1 MNVRLVAY
9 RKATSSATSTTAYN
23 LDLQEAPN
31 VSLNFQFSD
40 IKEPETRKGSYSQTF
55 KLPFTDNNN
64 QFFQDWYNVNL
75 DTLVFSARK
84 GFDAIL
90 YIGTVPQMEGRLQLK
105 SVYQKAQVYEVVLM
119 SSSSSLF
126 STIGEQRLKDVFLE
140 DNGSYSAKL
149 NHVYNETNLAASWG
163 NSLQNTS
170 GASLYDSDAQVSKIV
185 YPLSITREKF
195 YYNPNEARYLNLD
208 QSSITSI
215 ISTEGIEAAFDYSV
229 DINQFRPSIQL
240 KTMID
245 LIFAKAGFSYTSDFL
260 SSTGDYASEK
270 YFGKLF
276 MTTGNQL
283 ELAALPTTNPNAAP
297 SGVMSVGYDAQWGIL
312 SSEVGTSCSSLSQV
326 VVPANTETGSGFLD
340 ADNIWNTTY
349 NYFTKTDSG
358 MTQLGMTHRFS
369 SVNVKGC
376 GADENIVL
384 NYIVQ
389 GWDIATNTPTDV
401 VYDTAQTT
409 FIPIPD
415 PDNSNLLTVDANWMW
430 GQWGQSFNIEDMPI
444 GSSAR
449 IIIEVEAVEKGNDA
463 FDATLILGKDN
474 FDIIETSVY
483 NAIII
488 QWVGYTETD
497 VYGATVDIPACID
510 ADIKQKDFLKDIIER
525 FNLVVLTDPDDDTNL
540 IIQPYN
546 DFIAS
551 GELKYWT
558 DKIDLDKEVVVKDT
572 NTIQKKTIHLTDQ
585 EDEDLYNKSF
595 KERYPD
601 VNVYG
606 HLKIQEYNN
615 EFATGELKNN
625 SIFSPFI
632 NGQVFANDDEQFG
645 TFLPN
650 MTVQYEFS
658 YEMQEGVAVN
668 EIKAT
673 KPKLFYYCG
682 SVANVLNTIGNQT
695 NYYLHRSAPS
705 ASPFTAPTLTAFTFN
720 TYPVCTPFD
729 IIPGD
734 GSNPANEYTLTFS
747 NKTLYW
753 NASPPIVGALSVFN
767 YTNGIGNWFNNS
779 LYGLYWKQYLD
790 NIYSSEARMM
800 ECYLNLSEVDIFN
813 FSFSDEIFIKDSYW
827 RILNISNYQVGA
839 KASTKVVLI
848 KSLDTKANCNGC
860 DYVPTT
866 SGTSNLFADTYYK
879 WCSDDNPGC
888 TPDTTAPNFLGLYAN
903 PECCFCNGGMVMW
916 NLTAQASNGLYPCIA
931 NAGSLPIKL
940 KSIFSSSSILSTG
953 QLKTLINDKIGGRN
967 RPLVRGV
974 DNNKYSQAL
983 LPLYGDDI
991 IIKYTSKNRNT
1002 PQYKGESH
1010 RMVLTGF
1017 TVADTRAY
1025 AYPEGDQYGK
1035 PLNMPDNINMIIRVK
1050 GVATV
1055 VGGSSS
1061 TYTLGY
1067 TEGFAYYTAFKIING
1082 TATQLSTVGGQ
1093 EEFSIREGANPT
1105 TCTLHI
1111 DISSGVLR
1119 FGLDDSQTD
1128 TKRIWTLTAEVDVNR
1143 INNMTLGFAENW
1155 ALYQNGDK
1163 IQLQNGDYLIWN

>member
-31 VSLNFQFSD
+31 VSLNFQFSE

-75 DTLVFSARK
+75 DTLVFSTRTK
-84 GFDAIL
+84 FDAIL
-90 YIGTVPQMEGRLQLK
+90 YIGTVPQMEGSLQLK
-105 SVYQKAQVYEVVLM
+105 SVYKKAQVYEVVLM

-126 STIGEQRLKDVFLE
+126 SIIGERRLKDVFLE
-140 DNGSYSAKL
+140 DNGSYSTAF

-163 NSLQNTS
+163 NSLQNTA
-170 GASLYDSDAQVSKIV
+170 GTSLYDSDAQVSKIV
-185 YPLSITREKF
+185 YPMSITREKF

-208 QSSITSI
+208 QTTATQLYSVS
-215 ISTEGIEAAFDYSV
+215 GAEAAFDYAV

-240 KTMID
+240 KTMLD
-245 LIFAKAGFSYTSDFL
+245 LIFAKAGFNYTSSFL

-276 MTTGNQL
+276 MTTANYL
-283 ELAALPTTNPNAAP
+283 EMVALPTTNPNAAP
-297 SGVMSVGYDAQWGIL
+297 SGTMKVGNSTQWGIL
-312 SSEVGTSCSSLSQV
+312 SSEVGTSCSPLSQV
-326 VVPANTETGSGFLD
+326 VIPADLETDSGLSD

-349 NYFTKTDSG
+349 NYFTKADNG
-358 MTQLGMTHRFS
+358 MTELGVFHRVAM
-369 SVNVKGC
+369 VNVKGC

-384 NYIVQ
+384 NYMVQ
-389 GWDIATNTPTDV
+389 GWNATSNTPTDV
-401 VYDTAQTT
+401 VYDTVQRSYN
-409 FIPIPD
+409 PIAD
-415 PDNSNLLTVDANWMW
+415 PDNSDLLTVEGDFETI
-430 GQWGQSFNIEDMPI
+430 GGGSFNIESMPY

-449 IIIEVEAVEKGNDA
+449 IIVEVEAVEKGNDSA
-463 FDATLILGKDN
+463 GATLILGN
-474 FDIIETSVY
+474 SDISAY
-483 NAIII
+483 AIDLYSAISI
-488 QWVGYTETD
+488 NWVGYTATD
-497 VYGATVDIPACID
+497 IYGATVDVPACID
-510 ADIKQKDFLKDIIER
+510 PDITQKDFLKDIIER
-525 FNLVVLTDPDDDTNL
+525 FNLVVLTDPNDDTNL
-540 IIQPYN
+540 IIEPYN

-558 DKIDLDKEVVVKDT
+558 DKLDLDKEIVVKDT
-572 NTIQKKTIHLTDQ
+572 TTLQKKIIHLTDQ

-595 KERYPD
+595 KERYPE

-606 HLKIQEYNN
+606 HLKIEEYNN
-615 EFATGELKNN
+615 DFATGELKNN

-632 NGQVFANDDEQFG
+632 NGQVFANDNEQFG

-658 YEMQEGVAVN
+658 YEVEEGVAIN
-668 EIKAT
+668 KIKAT
-673 KPKLFYYCG
+673 RPKLFYYCG
-682 SVANVLNTIGNQT
+682 SATNVLDTIGDQT
-695 NYYLHRSAPS
+695 DYYLHRFQTSVPVVQ
-705 ASPFTAPTLTAFTFN
+705 AFTFN
-720 TYPVCTPFD
+720 TYPVCSPFD

-734 GSNPANEYTLTFS
+734 GSNPANQYTLTSS
-747 NKTLYW
+747 NKSLYW
-753 NASPPIVGALSVFN
+753 NASPPIVGNLQVFN
-767 YTNGIGNWFNNS
+767 YNIDIGNWFDNA
-779 LYGLYWKQYLD
+779 LYGLYWQQYLSD
-790 NIYSSEARMM
+790 IYSSEARIM

-813 FSFSDEIFIKDSYW
+813 FSFADEIFIKDSYW
-827 RILNISNYQVGA
+827 RILKISNYQVGA
-839 KASTKVVLI
+839 KASTKVMLI

-860 DYVPTT
+860 RYVQ
-866 SGTSNLFADTYYK
+866 GTLGGSNLYADTFYL
-879 WCSDDNPGC
+879 WCPDGNPNC
-888 TPDTTAPNFLGLYAN
+888 TPDTTAPNYVGVYTT
-903 PECCFCNGGMVMW
+903 PECCTCNGGMVMW
-916 NLTAQASNGLYPCIA
+916 NFTAQASNGLYPCIA
-931 NAGSLPIKL
+931 NAGSLPIKF

-974 DNNKYSQAL
+974 DNSKYSKAL

-991 IIKYTSKNRNT
+991 IIKYTSKSRNT
-1002 PQYKGESH
+1002 PQYKGEAH
-1010 RMVLTGF
+1010 RIVLTGY
-1017 TVADTRAY
+1017 TVANTRGY

-1035 PLNMPDNINMIIRVK
+1035 PLNIPDNINMIIRVK

-1055 VGGSSS
+1055 VGGTSS

-1067 TEGFAYYTAFKIING
+1067 TEGFAYYTAFKIVNG

-1093 EEFSIREGANPT
+1093 QEFSIREGANPT

-1128 TKRIWTLTAEVDVNR
+1128 TKRVWQLSAEVDVNR
-1143 INNMTLGFAENW
+1143 INNMSLGFDENW

>member
-75 DTLVFSARK
+75 DTLVFTTKKS
-84 GFDAIL
+84 FDAIL
-90 YIGTVPQMEGRLQLK
+90 YVGTVPQMEGKLQLK
-105 SVYQKAQVYEVVLM
+105 SVYHKAQVYEVVLM
-119 SSSSSLF
+119 SNSASLF

-140 DNGSYSAKL
+140 DNGSYSTAF

-163 NSLQNTS
+163 NSLQNTA
-170 GASLYDSDAQVSKIV
+170 GTSLYDSDAQVSQIV
-185 YPLSITREKF
+185 YPISVTREKF
-195 YYNPNEARYLNLD
+195 YYDPNEARYLNLD
-208 QSSITSI
+208 QTTATTIFNDS
-215 ISTEGIEAAFDYSV
+215 GLEAVFDYGV

-240 KTMID
+240 KTMLD
-245 LIFAKAGFSYTSDFL
+245 LIFAKAGFSYTSNFL

-276 MTTGNQL
+276 MTTANHL
-283 ELAALPTTNPNAAP
+283 ELAALPSSNPNAGP
-297 SGVMSVGYDAQWGIL
+297 SGIMRVGNNAQWGVL
-312 SSEVGTSCSSLSQV
+312 SSEVGTICSPTSQV
-326 VVPANTETGSGFLD
+326 AIPANTISGAGLSD
-340 ADNIWNTTY
+340 ADSVWNGTY
-349 NYFTKTDSG
+349 NYFTKVDSS
-358 MTQLGMTHRFS
+358 MVELNVAHWFN

-376 GADENIVL
+376 NATQNIVL
-384 NYIVQ
+384 NYTVQ
-389 GWDIATNTPTDV
+389 EWNVAGNVPTDV
-401 VYDTAQTT
+401 VYDTGQISLNPVA
-409 FIPIPD
+409 D
-415 PDNSNLLTVDANWMW
+415 PDNSDLLTVLSLV
-430 GQWGQSFNIEDMPI
+430 QVSFNIENMPLS
-444 GSSAR
+444 SSAR
-449 IIIEVEAVEKGNDA
+449 IIVEVEAVEKSNDSA
-463 FDATLILGKDN
+463 SATLILGN
-474 FDIIETSVY
+474 AAVVSGVY
-483 NAIII
+483 SLIGVE
-488 QWVGYTETD
+488 WVGYTETD

-510 ADIKQKDFLKDIIER
+510 PDITQKDFLKDIIER

-540 IIQPYN
+540 IIEPY
-546 DFIAS
+546 DAFIAS

-558 DKIDLDKEVVVKDT
+558 DKLDLDKEIVVKDT
-572 NTIQKKTIHLTDQ
+572 TTLQKKTIHLTDQ

-595 KERYPD
+595 KERYPE

-606 HLKIQEYNN
+606 HLKIEEYNN
-615 EFATGELKNN
+615 DFATGELKNN

-650 MTVQYEFS
+650 MAVQYEFS
-658 YEMQEGVAVN
+658 YEVEDGVSVN

-673 KPKLFYYCG
+673 KPKIFYYCG
-682 SVANVLNTIGNQT
+682 SVANVLDTIGDQT
-695 NYYLHRSAPS
+695 NYYLHRATT
-705 ASPFTAPTLTAFTFN
+705 TALTAYTFN
-720 TYPVCTPFD
+720 TYPVCSPFD

-734 GSNPANEYTLTFS
+734 GSNPANQYTLTSS
-747 NKTLYW
+747 NKSLYW
-753 NASPPIVGALSVFN
+753 NASPPIVGNLQVFN
-767 YTNGIGNWFNNS
+767 YAASIGNWFNNS
-779 LYGLYWKQYLD
+779 LYGLYWQQYLS
-790 NIYSSEARMM
+790 NIYSSEARIM

-813 FSFSDEIFIKDSYW
+813 FSFADEIFIKDSYW
-827 RILNISNYQVGA
+827 RILKISNYEVGV
-839 KASTKVVLI
+839 KASTKVTLI

-860 DYVPTT
+860 DYVIGT
-866 SGTSNLFADTYYK
+866 SDGSNLFVNTYYK
-879 WCSDDNPGC
+879 WCPEDTPGC
-888 TPDTTAPNFLGLYAN
+888 TPDTTAPNFLGIYAN
-903 PECCFCNGGMVMW
+903 PECCLCNGGMVMW
-916 NLTAQASNGLYPCIA
+916 NLTAQASNGLYPCVA
-931 NAGSLPIKL
+931 NAGSLPIRL
-940 KSIFSSSSILSTG
+940 KSIFSSSNILSTG

-974 DNNKYSQAL
+974 DNSKYSKAL

-991 IIKYTSKNRNT
+991 IIKYTSKSRNT

-1010 RMVLTGF
+1010 RMVLTGY
-1017 TVADTRAY
+1017 TVANTRGY

-1050 GVATV
+1050 GVSTV
-1055 VGGSSS
+1055 VGGTSS

-1143 INNMTLGFAENW
+1143 ISNMSLGFDENW

>member
-9 RKATSSATSTTAYN
+9 RKKETDSTSESTYQ
-23 LDLQEAPN
+23 LDLQEEPN
-31 VSLNFQFSD
+31 IALNFKFSD
-40 IKEPETRKGSYSQTF
+40 IKEPDTRKSNYSQTF
-55 KLPFTDNNN
+55 KLPFTENNN
-64 QFFQDWYNVNL
+64 TFFQDWYNVNL
-75 DTLVFSARK
+75 DTLVFTTKKSFEAV
-84 GFDAIL
+84 L

-119 SSSSSLF
+119 SSSASLF
-126 STIGEQRLKDVFLE
+126 STIGEQRLNDVFLE
-140 DNGSYSAKL
+140 DNGSYSTAF

-163 NSLQNTS
+163 NSLQNTA
-170 GASLYDSDAQVSKIV
+170 GTSLYDSDAQVSQIV
-185 YPLSITREKF
+185 YPMSITREKF
-195 YYNPNEARYLNLD
+195 YYDPNEARYLNLD
-208 QSSITSI
+208 QSTATTIFNDS
-215 ISTEGIEAAFDYSV
+215 GLEAVFDYGV

-240 KTMID
+240 KTLVD
-245 LIFAKAGFSYTSDFL
+245 LIFAKAGFSYTSNFL

-276 MTTGNQL
+276 MTTANHL
-283 ELAALPTTNPNAAP
+283 ELAALPSSNPNAGP
-297 SGVMSVGYDAQWGIL
+297 SGIMRVGNTSQWGVL
-312 SSEVGTSCSSLSQV
+312 SSEVGTSCSTTSQV
-326 VVPANTETGSGFLD
+326 VIPANSTSGGGLSD
-340 ADNIWNTTY
+340 ADSVWNGTY
-349 NYFTKTDSG
+349 NYFTKVDSAMIEVG
-358 MTQLGMTHRFS
+358 VAHWFN

-376 GADENIVL
+376 NATQNIVL
-384 NYIVQ
+384 NYTVQ
-389 GWDIATNTPTDV
+389 EWNVAGNVPTDV
-401 VYDTAQTT
+401 VYDTGQLSFNPLA
-409 FIPIPD
+409 D
-415 PDNSNLLTVDANWMW
+415 PDNSGLLTVLTLAFA
-430 GQWGQSFNIEDMPI
+430 SFNIENMPLS
-444 GSSAR
+444 SSAR
-449 IIIEVEAVEKGNDA
+449 IIVEIEAVEKSNDSA
-463 FDATLILGKDN
+463 SSTLILGN
-474 FDIIETSVY
+474 ATVGGVYSLIGIE
-483 NAIII
+483 
-488 QWVGYTETD
+488 WVGYTETD
-497 VYGATVDIPACID
+497 VYGATIDIPACID
-510 ADIKQKDFLKDIIER
+510 PNITQKDFLKDIIER

-540 IIQPYN
+540 IIEPYN

-551 GELKYWT
+551 GELKSWT
-558 DKIDLDKEVVVKDT
+558 DKLDLEKEIVVKDT
-572 NTIQKKTIHLTDQ
+572 TTLQKKTIHLTDQ
-585 EDEDLYNKSF
+585 EDVDLYNKSM
-595 KERYPD
+595 KERYPE

-606 HLKIQEYNN
+606 HLRIDEYNN

-658 YEMQEGVAVN
+658 YEMQNDMSVT

-682 SVANVLNTIGNQT
+682 SVANVLDTIGDQT
-695 NYYLHRSAPS
+695 NYYLHRATT
-705 ASPFTAPTLTAFTFN
+705 TALTAFTFN
-720 TYPVCTPFD
+720 TYPVCSPFD

-734 GSNPANEYTLTFS
+734 GSNPANQYTLTSS
-747 NKTLYW
+747 NKSLYW
-753 NASPPIVGALSVFN
+753 NASPPTVGNLQVFN
-767 YTNGIGNWFNNS
+767 YIASIGNWFNNS
-779 LYGLYWKQYLD
+779 LYGLYWQQYLS
-790 NIYSSEARMM
+790 NIYSSEARIM
-800 ECYLNLSEVDIFN
+800 ECHLNLSEVDIFN
-813 FSFSDEIFIKDSYW
+813 FSFSDEIFIKDTYW
-827 RILNISNYQVGA
+827 RVLNISNYQVGVET
-839 KASTKVVLI
+839 STKVTLI

-860 DYVPTT
+860 DYLVST
-866 SGTSNLFADTYYK
+866 SGTSNLFADTYYM
-879 WCSDDNPGC
+879 WCPEDTPGC
-888 TPDTTAPNFLGLYAN
+888 TPDTTAPNFLGLYAD
-903 PECCFCNGGMVMW
+903 PECCICNGGMVMW

-931 NAGSLPIKL
+931 NAGSLPIKF

-967 RPLVRGV
+967 RPLVRGI

-1010 RMVLTGF
+1010 KIVLTGY
-1017 TVADTRAY
+1017 TVADTRSY

>member
-31 VSLNFQFSD
+31 VSLNFQFSE

-64 QFFQDWYNVNL
+64 RFFQDWYNVNL
-75 DTLVFSARK
+75 DTLVFTTKKS
-84 GFDAIL
+84 FDAIL
-90 YIGTVPQMEGRLQLK
+90 YVGTVPQMEGKLQLK
-105 SVYQKAQVYEVVLM
+105 SVYHKAQVYEVVLM
-119 SSSSSLF
+119 SNSASLF

-140 DNGSYSAKL
+140 DNGSYSTAF

-163 NSLQNTS
+163 NSLQNTA
-170 GASLYDSDAQVSKIV
+170 GTSLYDSYAQVSQIV
-185 YPLSITREKF
+185 YPISVTREKF
-195 YYNPNEARYLNLD
+195 YYDPTEERYLNLD
-208 QSSITSI
+208 QT
-215 ISTEGIEAAFDYSV
+215 TANTLVNDAGVEAAYDYSV

-240 KTMID
+240 KTMLD

-276 MTTGNQL
+276 MTTANHL
-283 ELAALPTTNPNAAP
+283 ELAALPTTNTNAAP
-297 SGVMSVGYDAQWGIL
+297 SGIMSVGNNAEWGNL
-312 SSEVGTSCSSLSQV
+312 TSEIGDTASTVSEV
-326 VVPANTETGSGFLD
+326 VVPANSTTPISGSCTTPTDTDG
-340 ADNIWNTTY
+340 AWNTTY
-349 NYFTKTDSG
+349 NYFTKI
-358 MTQLGMTHRFS
+358 S
-369 SVNVKGC
+369 STMSEVQIVHHLEANNVVGNY
-376 GADENIVL
+376 GSFGVELTVRLEEWDTTNNVSTGVVYATTTNIV
-384 NYIVQ
+384 YPIIQPTGGGGPYEGV
-389 GWDIATNTPTDV
+389 ATIDSLVTHTLPLE
-401 VYDTAQTT
+401 Q
-409 FIPIPD
+409 
-415 PDNSNLLTVDANWMW
+415 
-430 GQWGQSFNIEDMPI
+430 MPLS
-444 GSSAR
+444 SSAR
-449 IIIEVEAVEKGNDA
+449 IIIDSGTLSTFQSPPPSTSYKLGG
-463 FDATLILGKDN
+463 ATINCSQYSIVGIN
-474 FDIIETSVY
+474 
-483 NAIII
+483 
-488 QWVGYTETD
+488 WVGYSNNI
-497 VYGATVDIPACID
+497 YSATVDIPACID
-510 ADIKQKDFLKDIIER
+510 PDITQKDFLKDIIER

-540 IIQPYN
+540 IIKPYD

-558 DKIDLDKEVVVKDT
+558 DKLDLDKEIVVKDT
-572 NTIQKKTIHLTDQ
+572 TTLQKKTIHLTDQ

-595 KERYPD
+595 KERYPE

-606 HLKIQEYNN
+606 HLKIEEYNN
-615 EFATGELKNN
+615 DFATGELKNN

-632 NGQVFANDDEQFG
+632 NGQVFVNDDEQFG
-645 TFLPN
+645 TYLPN

-658 YEMQEGVAVN
+658 YETKNGVSVN

-682 SVANVLNTIGNQT
+682 SVANVLDTTGNQI
-695 NYYLHRSAPS
+695 NYYLHRPTASA
-705 ASPFTAPTLTAFTFN
+705 LTAFSFN
-720 TYPVCTPFD
+720 TYPVCSPFD

-734 GSNPANEYTLTFS
+734 GSNPANEYTLTSS
-747 NKTLYW
+747 NKSLYW

-767 YTNGIGNWFNNS
+767 YTSDIGNWFNNS

-790 NIYSSEARMM
+790 NIYSSEARIM

-813 FSFSDEIFIKDSYW
+813 FSFADEIFIKDSYW
-827 RILNISNYQVGA
+827 RILKISNYEVGV
-839 KASTKVVLI
+839 KASTKVTLI

-860 DYVPTT
+860 DYVVTT
-866 SGTSNLFADTYYK
+866 SGTSNLFWDTYYM
-879 WCSDDNPGC
+879 WCAEDNPGC
-888 TPDTTAPNFLGLYAN
+888 TPDITAPNFLGIYAN
-903 PECCFCNGGMVMW
+903 PECCLCNGGMVMW
-916 NLTAQASNGLYPCIA
+916 NLTAQASNGLYPCMA
-931 NAGSLPIKL
+931 NAGSLPIRL

-953 QLKTLINDKIGGRN
+953 QLKTLINDKMGGRN

-974 DNNKYSQAL
+974 DNSKYSKAL

-991 IIKYTSKNRNT
+991 VIKYTSKSRNT

-1010 RMVLTGF
+1010 RMVLTGY
-1017 TVADTRAY
+1017 TVANTRGY

-1050 GVATV
+1050 GVSTV
-1055 VGGSSS
+1055 VGGTSS

-1143 INNMTLGFAENW
+1143 INNMSLGFDENW

>member
-9 RKATSSATSTTAYN
+9 RKATSGASSTTAYN

-75 DTLVFSARK
+75 DTLVFTTKKSFEAV
-84 GFDAIL
+84 L

-119 SSSSSLF
+119 SSSASLF
-126 STIGEQRLKDVFLE
+126 STIGEQRLNDVFLE
-140 DNGSYSAKL
+140 DNGSYSTAF

-163 NSLQNTS
+163 NSLQNTA
-170 GASLYDSDAQVSKIV
+170 GTSLYDSDAQVSQIV
-185 YPLSITREKF
+185 YPMSITREKF
-195 YYNPNEARYLNLD
+195 YYDPNEARYLNLD
-208 QSSITSI
+208 QSTATTIFNDS
-215 ISTEGIEAAFDYSV
+215 GLEAVFDYGV

-240 KTMID
+240 KTLVD
-245 LIFAKAGFSYTSDFL
+245 LIFAKAGFSYTSNFL

-276 MTTGNQL
+276 MTTANHL
-283 ELAALPTTNPNAAP
+283 ELAALPSSNPNAGP
-297 SGVMSVGYDAQWGIL
+297 SGIMRVGNTSQWGVL
-312 SSEVGTSCSSLSQV
+312 SSEVGTSCSTTSQV
-326 VVPANTETGSGFLD
+326 VIPANSTSGGGLSD
-340 ADNIWNTTY
+340 ADSVWNGTY
-349 NYFTKTDSG
+349 NYFTKVDSAMIEVG
-358 MTQLGMTHRFS
+358 VAHWFN

-376 GADENIVL
+376 NATQNIVL
-384 NYIVQ
+384 NYTVQ
-389 GWDIATNTPTDV
+389 EWNVAGNVPTDV
-401 VYDTAQTT
+401 VYDTGQLSFNPLA
-409 FIPIPD
+409 D
-415 PDNSNLLTVDANWMW
+415 PDNSGLLTVLTLAFA
-430 GQWGQSFNIEDMPI
+430 SFNIENMPLS
-444 GSSAR
+444 SSAR
-449 IIIEVEAVEKGNDA
+449 IIVEIEAVEKSNDSA
-463 FDATLILGKDN
+463 SSTLILGN
-474 FDIIETSVY
+474 ETVGGVYSLIGIE
-483 NAIII
+483 
-488 QWVGYTETD
+488 WVGYTETD
-497 VYGATVDIPACID
+497 VYGATIDIPACID
-510 ADIKQKDFLKDIIER
+510 PNITQKDFLKDIIER

-540 IIQPYN
+540 IIEPYN

-551 GELKYWT
+551 GELKSWT
-558 DKIDLDKEVVVKDT
+558 DKLDLEKEIVVKDT
-572 NTIQKKTIHLTDQ
+572 TTLQKKTIHLTDQ
-585 EDEDLYNKSF
+585 EDVDLYNKSM
-595 KERYPD
+595 KERYPE

-606 HLKIQEYNN
+606 HLRIDEYNN

-658 YEMQEGVAVN
+658 YEMQNDMSVT

-682 SVANVLNTIGNQT
+682 SVANVLDTIGDQT
-695 NYYLHRSAPS
+695 NYYLHRATT
-705 ASPFTAPTLTAFTFN
+705 TALTAFTFN
-720 TYPVCTPFD
+720 TYPVCSPFD

-734 GSNPANEYTLTFS
+734 GSNPANQYTLTSS
-747 NKTLYW
+747 NKSLYW
-753 NASPPIVGALSVFN
+753 NASPPTVGNLQVFN
-767 YTNGIGNWFNNS
+767 YIASIGNWFNNS
-779 LYGLYWKQYLD
+779 LYGLYWQQYLS
-790 NIYSSEARMM
+790 NIYSSEARIM
-800 ECYLNLSEVDIFN
+800 ECHLNLSEVDIFN
-813 FSFSDEIFIKDSYW
+813 FSFSDEIFIKDTYW
-827 RILNISNYQVGA
+827 RVLNISNYQVGVET
-839 KASTKVVLI
+839 STKVTLI

-860 DYVPTT
+860 DYLVST
-866 SGTSNLFADTYYK
+866 SGTSNLFADTYYM
-879 WCSDDNPGC
+879 WCPEDTPGC
-888 TPDTTAPNFLGLYAN
+888 TPDTTAPNFLGLYAD
-903 PECCFCNGGMVMW
+903 PECCICNGGMVMW

-931 NAGSLPIKL
+931 NAGSLPIKF

-967 RPLVRGV
+967 RPLVRGI
-974 DNNKYSQAL
+974 DNNKYSKAL

-991 IIKYTSKNRNT
+991 IIKYTSKSRNT

-1010 RMVLTGF
+1010 RMVLTGY
-1017 TVADTRAY
+1017 TVANTRAY

-1093 EEFSIREGANPT
+1093 EEFTIREGANPT

-1128 TKRIWTLTAEVDVNR
+1128 TKRIWTLTPEIDVNR
-1143 INNMTLGFAENW
+1143 INNMALGFDENW

>member
-9 RKATSSATSTTAYN
+9 RKATSGASSTTAYN

-75 DTLVFSARK
+75 ETLVFTTKKSFEAV
-84 GFDAIL
+84 L

-119 SSSSSLF
+119 SSSASLF
-126 STIGEQRLKDVFLE
+126 STIGEQRLNDVFLE
-140 DNGSYSAKL
+140 DNGSYSTAF

-163 NSLQNTS
+163 NSLQNTA
-170 GASLYDSDAQVSKIV
+170 GTSLYDSDAQVSQIV
-185 YPLSITREKF
+185 YPMSITREKF
-195 YYNPNEARYLNLD
+195 YYDPNEARYLNLD
-208 QSSITSI
+208 QSTATTIFNDS
-215 ISTEGIEAAFDYSV
+215 GLEAVFDYGV

-240 KTMID
+240 KTLVD
-245 LIFAKAGFSYTSDFL
+245 LIFAKAGFSYTSNFL

-276 MTTGNQL
+276 MTTANHL
-283 ELAALPTTNPNAAP
+283 ELAALPSSNPNAGP
-297 SGVMSVGYDAQWGIL
+297 SGIMRVGNTSQWGVL
-312 SSEVGTSCSSLSQV
+312 SSEVGTSCSTTSQV
-326 VVPANTETGSGFLD
+326 VIPANSTSGGGLSD
-340 ADNIWNTTY
+340 ADSVWNGTY
-349 NYFTKTDSG
+349 NYFTKVDSAMIEVG
-358 MTQLGMTHRFS
+358 VAHWFN

-376 GADENIVL
+376 NATQNIVL
-384 NYIVQ
+384 NYTVQ
-389 GWDIATNTPTDV
+389 EWNVAGNVPTDV
-401 VYDTAQTT
+401 VYDTGQLSFNPLA
-409 FIPIPD
+409 D
-415 PDNSNLLTVDANWMW
+415 PDNSGLLTVLTLAFA
-430 GQWGQSFNIEDMPI
+430 SFNIENMPLS
-444 GSSAR
+444 SSAR
-449 IIIEVEAVEKGNDA
+449 IIVEIEAVEKSNDSA
-463 FDATLILGKDN
+463 SSTLILGN
-474 FDIIETSVY
+474 ATVGGVYSLIGIE
-483 NAIII
+483 
-488 QWVGYTETD
+488 WVGYTETD
-497 VYGATVDIPACID
+497 VYGATIDIPACID
-510 ADIKQKDFLKDIIER
+510 PNITQKDFLKDIIER

-540 IIQPYN
+540 IIEPYN

-551 GELKYWT
+551 GELKSWT
-558 DKIDLDKEVVVKDT
+558 DKLDLEKEIVVKDT
-572 NTIQKKTIHLTDQ
+572 TTLQKKTIHLTDQ
-585 EDEDLYNKSF
+585 EDVDLYNKSM
-595 KERYPD
+595 KERYPE

-606 HLKIQEYNN
+606 HLRIDEYNN

-658 YEMQEGVAVN
+658 YEMQNDMSVT

-682 SVANVLNTIGNQT
+682 SVANVLDTIGDQT
-695 NYYLHRSAPS
+695 NYYLHRATT
-705 ASPFTAPTLTAFTFN
+705 TALTAFTFN
-720 TYPVCTPFD
+720 TYPVCSPFD

-734 GSNPANEYTLTFS
+734 GSNPANQYTLTSS
-747 NKTLYW
+747 NKSLYW
-753 NASPPIVGALSVFN
+753 NASPPTVGNLQVFN
-767 YTNGIGNWFNNS
+767 YIASIGNWFNNS
-779 LYGLYWKQYLD
+779 LYGLYWQQYLS
-790 NIYSSEARMM
+790 NIYSSEARIM
-800 ECYLNLSEVDIFN
+800 ECHLNLSEVDIFN
-813 FSFSDEIFIKDSYW
+813 FSFSDEIFIKDTYW
-827 RILNISNYQVGA
+827 RVLNISNYQVGVET
-839 KASTKVVLI
+839 STKVTLI

-860 DYVPTT
+860 DYLVST
-866 SGTSNLFADTYYK
+866 SGTSNLFADTYYM
-879 WCSDDNPGC
+879 WCPEDTPGC
-888 TPDTTAPNFLGLYAN
+888 TPDTTAPAFLGLYAN
-903 PECCFCNGGMVMW
+903 PECCLCNGGMVMW

-931 NAGSLPIKL
+931 NAGSLPIKF

-967 RPLVRGV
+967 RPLVRGI
-974 DNNKYSQAL
+974 DNNKYSKAL

-991 IIKYTSKNRNT
+991 IIKYTSKSRNT

-1010 RMVLTGF
+1010 RMVLTGY
-1017 TVADTRAY
+1017 TVANIRAY

-1093 EEFSIREGANPT
+1093 EEFTIREGANPT

-1128 TKRIWTLTAEVDVNR
+1128 TKRIWTLTPEIDVNR
-1143 INNMTLGFAENW
+1143 INNMALGFDENW